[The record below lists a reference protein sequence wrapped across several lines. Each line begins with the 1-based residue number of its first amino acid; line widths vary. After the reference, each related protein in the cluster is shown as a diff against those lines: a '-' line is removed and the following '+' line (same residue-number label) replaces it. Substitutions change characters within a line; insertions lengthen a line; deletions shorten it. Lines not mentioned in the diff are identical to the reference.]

1 MEQEEEEGIFSDTII
16 ELYEKVFNEIFVD
29 LREID
34 EMDKMAFLSLFIGR
48 NNQITEIMPIIRN
61 FKDNAMRKKSNIL
74 IKGSAGVGKTTL
86 MLRIIKEKNLF
97 DDKLEYIFLD
107 FNDTIG
113 FRDSHGFLLELIKK
127 IEIYFKN
134 SPYPI
139 NTFDDLNDINK
150 LVANYLALMEHLKLI
165 DKERDFPKKL
175 VLIIDDL
182 DYADDYWKDILDQII
197 KFANFKNILLI
208 LNARPPLINDIMKT
222 NDRFR
227 IKFTREVKTIEL
239 NPIEILNLIT
249 SRISIFLNDESVRS
263 SDSGIFSRV
272 FKFLDIYTKK
282 HPIEAIISKTNI
294 CSKDDLSQIRGKLD
308 IYFTEEDIQFISNIT
323 NGNIREIFCL
333 TQTLLLFVLRNYNRL
348 KKHKLHGMIIP
359 KDELFGLFMD
369 DTKSFYF
376 INIFEKN
383 GAIYNLL
390 KFFEINQFLRD
401 SDLIKLR
408 KECKMSIK
416 DVEHTIEKMLSPS
429 NRLICP
435 VSTNIFSKDINMYD
449 ITPKGKYYLNE
460 LSQIEEYKKAFK

>member
-1 MEQEEEEGIFSDTII
+1 MEKKVEDNIFSESII
-16 ELYEKVFNEIFVD
+16 ELYERVFSEIFVD
-29 LREID
+29 LKDID
-34 EMDKMAFLSLFIGR
+34 DMDKSAFLSLFIGR

-97 DDKLEYIFLD
+97 DDTLEYIFLD

-127 IEIYFKN
+127 MELYFRD

-150 LVANYLALMEHLKLI
+150 LVANYLALMEHLKII
-165 DKERDFPKKL
+165 DKEEKFPKKL

-239 NPIEILNLIT
+239 HPIEILNLIT
-249 SRISIFLNDESVRS
+249 SRISIFLNDENVKN
-263 SDSGIFSRV
+263 SDDGIFSRV
-272 FKFLDIYTKK
+272 FKFLDIYKTK
-282 HPIEAIISKTNI
+282 HPIEAIIAKTKI
-294 CSKDDLSQIRGKLD
+294 CTKDDLSQIKGKLD
-308 IYFTEEDIQFISNIT
+308 IYFTEEDIQLISNIT

-348 KKHKLHGMIIP
+348 QKHKLHGMIIP
-359 KDELFGLFMD
+359 RDELFRLFMD

-383 GAIYNLL
+383 SAIYNLL
-390 KFFEINQFLRD
+390 KFFEIHQFIRD
-401 SDLIKLR
+401 SDLIELK

-416 DVEHTIEKMLSPS
+416 DIEYTIEEMLNPS

-435 VSTNIFSKDINMYD
+435 VSTNIFSTDIDMYD

-460 LSQIEEYKKAFK
+460 LAPIEEYKKAFE